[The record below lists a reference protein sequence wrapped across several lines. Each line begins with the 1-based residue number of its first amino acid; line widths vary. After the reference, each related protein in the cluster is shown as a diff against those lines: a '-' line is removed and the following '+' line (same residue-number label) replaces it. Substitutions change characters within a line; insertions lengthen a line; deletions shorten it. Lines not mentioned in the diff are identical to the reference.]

1 MAICNGCG
9 QEARPGASFCGNCG
23 SPLDDQ
29 VLSWGV
35 SDTELARVYHVDDV
49 PGWLRRPLRIS
60 PNQRALLFIKGEFKG
75 VVEGGNVDMG
85 GLLSRITSL
94 GATKTMVAVV
104 IHQGSVLVPFKL
116 GQVRTADAFSVD
128 VECELRVRV
137 QNEMVFYKAAMGAGD
152 SYGVGDLRRLV
163 FGQLRATVAQALAG
177 VTTEQLRRD
186 ASVLAS
192 LERDMASRLD
202 LRAAGTGL
210 TVPSLTLT
218 AVTHEG
224 LDQLDE
230 VRERRRL
237 EEMAADDEIEAEE
250 GSYARY
256 VRSSAQEGRRHDA
269 EADALERRIGTR
281 ERMRRMVIRDRMG
294 SERAKQD
301 ELNFLAEVEKEGY
314 LRQDE
319 VDAVRRALDEGNE
332 DHGIARQH
340 ALQLLSMRQAQEVA
354 LLQSDHNVELIDADV
369 RRLQADLTRLGVV
382 QAGEQELSLRD
393 LNHEI
398 LKRETLI
405 EAEMKEDRTR
415 YEEAQRRRR
424 EERVEGT
431 EDWEE
436 ERRRDRTTTVDGRE
450 DRLAD
455 HGVSQTIRADEFDQ
469 DLKEMEGLTRI
480 QQERARVEQERRQAD
495 ERHQDELKSKEHER
509 AEQTAARQHQEHLS
523 IIEAMRGMPIEQL
536 IAVMDDGER
545 ASLLQQ
551 IRHDEIIAG
560 MSEEQLLAL
569 NTAGSPEAAAAIRA
583 KYEAMAGTKSA
594 EERANLMER
603 LVESERSHSAELS
616 AAHQDAAERA
626 ARQQTEA
633 LQAVKEMGIAAA
645 QAGGTVVL
653 PGAGVAQPG
662 AGAAPSGGSSSS
674 RPVLVCPHCRAEN
687 DPGNK
692 HCDNCGERL

>member
-177 VTTEQLRRD
+177 VTHRQAAQRRQ
-186 ASVLAS
+186 
-192 LERDMASRLD
+192 
-202 LRAAGTGL
+202 RAGVSGARHGEPARFARRGNW
-210 TVPSLTLT
+210 PDGAASLTLT

-224 LDQLDE
+224 LDRLDE

-301 ELNFLAEVEKEGY
+301 ELNFLAEVEKESA

-354 LLQSDHNVELIDADV
+354 LLPV
-369 RRLQADLTRLGVV
+369 R
-382 QAGEQELSLRD
+382 
-393 LNHEI
+393 
-398 LKRETLI
+398 
-405 EAEMKEDRTR
+405 
-415 YEEAQRRRR
+415 
-424 EERVEGT
+424 
-431 EDWEE
+431 
-436 ERRRDRTTTVDGRE
+436 
-450 DRLAD
+450 
-455 HGVSQTIRADEFDQ
+455 
-469 DLKEMEGLTRI
+469 
-480 QQERARVEQERRQAD
+480 
-495 ERHQDELKSKEHER
+495 
-509 AEQTAARQHQEHLS
+509 
-523 IIEAMRGMPIEQL
+523 P
-536 IAVMDDGER
+536 
-545 ASLLQQ
+545 
-551 IRHDEIIAG
+551 
-560 MSEEQLLAL
+560 
-569 NTAGSPEAAAAIRA
+569 
-583 KYEAMAGTKSA
+583 
-594 EERANLMER
+594 
-603 LVESERSHSAELS
+603 
-616 AAHQDAAERA
+616 
-626 ARQQTEA
+626 
-633 LQAVKEMGIAAA
+633 
-645 QAGGTVVL
+645 
-653 PGAGVAQPG
+653 
-662 AGAAPSGGSSSS
+662 
-674 RPVLVCPHCRAEN
+674 
-687 DPGNK
+687 
-692 HCDNCGERL
+692 